1 MGLVAGLQPE
11 DPREIGP
18 YRLLGKLGSG
28 GMGHVFLG
36 MSAGGRPIAVKV
48 IREELADDP
57 QFRTRF
63 RGEVAAARKVSG
75 LFTAY
80 VVDAD
85 LDGAVP
91 WLATSYVAGPSLTD
105 AVRQHGPLPTQ
116 TLLALAAG
124 LAEGLSAIHA
134 AGVVHRD
141 LKPSNVLLAEDGPRV
156 IDFGISEAAEA
167 SALTGA
173 NVVIG
178 SPGFLSP
185 EQILGQNVGPPGDIF
200 SLGAVL
206 TFAGTGQGPFG
217 SGPKEGLLYRL
228 INDPPS
234 LDQLPEE
241 IRPLVA
247 SCLAKLP
254 GDRPTALEALAEVGA
269 IQPAR
274 GWLSESIIYGS
285 AADELADQPDSPTE
299 NLFRFAGS
307 FAGPPAAAGIAAAA
321 GSAAGAGSAAA
332 AGSAAGAG
340 SAAAAGSA
348 AGAGSAAAAGSAR
361 RHVRRRLSR
370 PLASAC
376 ITGGLV
382 AACVAAVFGLTG
394 AGPKA
399 LAPLAPQAQPQARAV
414 QSTPTSVSHAS
425 VTPRALPSRTSS
437 VPAPN
442 AYLTP
447 SLSEF
452 LTTPPAGTVLPTKSP
467 SPGESPSPSKAPST
481 SASASPS
488 RSSSAPPPP
497 SSSASPSPSKSTP
510 PPSPSQSA
518 PPAPTPTPTP
528 SASPSPSPSNSGGAS
543 PSPSDSESSSLA
555 ASVSPSASA
564 S

>member
-1 MGLVAGLQPE
+1 MGLVAGLQPD

-57 QFRTRF
+57 QFRSRF
-63 RGEVAAARKVSG
+63 LREVAAARKVSG
-75 LFTAY
+75 LFTAL

-91 WLATSYVAGPSLTD
+91 WLATAYVPGPSLTD
-105 AVRQHGPLPTQ
+105 AVRQHGPFPAG

-124 LAEGLSAIHA
+124 LAESLSAIHA

-178 SPGFLSP
+178 SPGFMSP
-185 EQILGQNVGPPGDIF
+185 EQVLGQDVGPASDMF

-206 TFAGTGQGPFG
+206 TFAGTAQGPFG
-217 SGPKEGLLYRL
+217 SGSDAALVYRL
-228 INDPPS
+228 VNSPAR
-234 LDQLPEE
+234 LGLLPEE
-241 IRPLVA
+241 VRPLVG
-247 SCLAKLP
+247 SCLAKHP
-254 GDRPTALEALAEVGA
+254 GDRPTALELLAEVGA

-285 AADELADQPDSPTE
+285 AGDQPADLLVSATSADG
-299 NLFRFAGS
+299 LALG
-307 FAGPPAAAGIAAAA
+307 GAAGGPGAA
-321 GSAAGAGSAAA
+321 GNAG
-332 AGSAAGAG
+332 
-340 SAAAAGSA
+340 
-348 AGAGSAAAAGSAR
+348 R
-361 RHVRRRLSR
+361 RVHRRISR

-376 ITGGLV
+376 VTGGLV
-382 AACVAAVFGLTG
+382 AAAAAAVFALTG
-394 AGPKA
+394 AGPQPPAQKI
-399 LAPLAPQAQPQARAV
+399 QPQAGVA
-414 QSTPTSVSHAS
+414 QSTPSSASHVSA
-425 VTPRALPSRTSS
+425 TPNVLPSKTPA
-437 VPAPN
+437 VPTPN

-452 LTTPPAGTVLPTKSP
+452 LTPPAGTVLPTESV
-467 SPGESPSPSKAPST
+467 SPGHSAP
-481 SASASPS
+481 ASASPS
-488 RSSSAPPPP
+488 PSPTASSSASASP
-497 SSSASPSPSKSTP
+497 SSSASPSPTGSASPTPTGSATPTPTPTDST
-510 PPSPSQSA
+510 
-518 PPAPTPTPTP
+518 APTPTPTESTTAAP
-528 SASPSPSPSNSGGAS
+528 TDSAS
-543 PSPSDSESSSLA
+543 PSPSDSGGA
-555 ASVSPSASA
+555 SASA
-564 S
+564 TPSVTAS

>member
-48 IREELADDP
+48 IRAELADDP
-57 QFRTRF
+57 QFRRRF
-63 RGEVAAARKVSG
+63 RGEIAAARMVSG
-75 LFTAY
+75 LFTAL

-91 WLATSYVAGPSLTD
+91 WLATAYVPGPSLTD
-105 AVRQHGPLPTQ
+105 AVRQHGPFPVR

-124 LAEGLSAIHA
+124 LAESLSAIHA

-178 SPGFLSP
+178 SPGFMSP
-185 EQILGQNVGPPGDIF
+185 EQVLGQEVGPASDMF

-206 TFAGTGQGPFG
+206 TFAGTAQGPFG
-217 SGPKEGLLYRL
+217 SGSHATLVYRLVNSPAGLGLL
-228 INDPPS
+228 PP
-234 LDQLPEE
+234 E
-241 IRPLVA
+241 IRPLVG
-247 SCLAKLP
+247 SCLAKHP
-254 GDRPTALEALAEVGA
+254 SERPTALELLAEVGA

-285 AADELADQPDSPTE
+285 AGDQPADLLGSATAA
-299 NLFRFAGS
+299 NALAVAGS
-307 FAGPPAAAGIAAAA
+307 AAGPPAAAGNA
-321 GSAAGAGSAAA
+321 G
-332 AGSAAGAG
+332 
-340 SAAAAGSA
+340 
-348 AGAGSAAAAGSAR
+348 
-361 RHVRRRLSR
+361 RHVRRRFSR

-382 AACVAAVFGLTG
+382 AASAAAVFALTG
-394 AGPKA
+394 AVPQ
-399 LAPLAPQAQPQARAV
+399 PLAHNKVQPQAGAA
-414 QSTPTSVSHAS
+414 QSAPSSPSHVSATPSAPPSK
-425 VTPRALPSRTSS
+425 TPAA
-437 VPAPN
+437 PAPN

-447 SLSEF
+447 SLSEL
-452 LTTPPAGTVLPTKSP
+452 LTTSPPRTVLPTESPSPARSP
-467 SPGESPSPSKAPST
+467 SPGKSAASSSSSPSASS
-481 SASASPS
+481 SASAS
-488 RSSSAPPPP
+488 P
-497 SSSASPSPSKSTP
+497 SSSASPSPTQSAS
-510 PPSPSQSA
+510 PSPTQSA
-518 PPAPTPTPTP
+518 SPSPTDSTSPTPTPTP
-528 SASPSPSPSNSGGAS
+528 TDSAS
-543 PSPSDSESSSLA
+543 PSPSDSGSG
-555 ASVSPSASA
+555 SPSATPSVSA

>member
-57 QFRTRF
+57 QFRSRF
-63 RGEVAAARKVSG
+63 RREVAAARMVSG
-75 LFTAY
+75 LYTAL

-91 WLATSYVAGPSLTD
+91 WLATAYVPGPSLTD
-105 AVRQHGPLPTQ
+105 AVRQHGPFPAL

-124 LAEGLSAIHA
+124 LAESLSAIHA

-178 SPGFLSP
+178 SPGFMSP
-185 EQILGQNVGPPGDIF
+185 EQVLGQKIGPPSDMF

-206 TFAGTGQGPFG
+206 TFAGTAQGPFG
-217 SGPKEGLLYRL
+217 AGSDAALVYRL
-228 INDPPS
+228 VNSPAR
-234 LDQLPEE
+234 LGLLPEE
-241 IRPLVA
+241 IRPLVG
-247 SCLAKLP
+247 SCLAKHP
-254 GDRPTALEALAEVGA
+254 SDRPTARELLAEVGA

-285 AADELADQPDSPTE
+285 TGDQSAERLVSATTAEALA
-299 NLFRFAGS
+299 FAGAA
-307 FAGPPAAAGIAAAA
+307 AGPPGAVGDAGRH
-321 GSAAGAGSAAA
+321 
-332 AGSAAGAG
+332 
-340 SAAAAGSA
+340 
-348 AGAGSAAAAGSAR
+348 AR
-361 RHVRRRLSR
+361 HRFSR

-382 AACVAAVFGLTG
+382 AAAAAAVFALTA
-394 AGPKA
+394 AGPQ
-399 LAPLAPQAQPQARAV
+399 PLANQAQPQAGAALV
-414 QSTPTSVSHAS
+414 TPSSASHVS
-425 VTPRALPSRTSS
+425 VTPSALPSKTPA

-452 LTTPPAGTVLPTKSP
+452 LTTSPARTVLPTEPS
-467 SPGESPSPSKAPST
+467 SPGKSAAGSASPSPSASS

-488 RSSSAPPPP
+488 SSASASPTD
-497 SSSASPSPSKSTP
+497 SASPSPTDSTT
-510 PPSPSQSA
+510 
-518 PPAPTPTPTP
+518 PTPTPTP
-528 SASPSPSPSNSGGAS
+528 TDSTTPTPTPTDSPSASPSDSGTDAPPAS
-543 PSPSDSESSSLA
+543 A
-555 ASVSPSASA
+555 TPSAAGS
-564 S
+564 